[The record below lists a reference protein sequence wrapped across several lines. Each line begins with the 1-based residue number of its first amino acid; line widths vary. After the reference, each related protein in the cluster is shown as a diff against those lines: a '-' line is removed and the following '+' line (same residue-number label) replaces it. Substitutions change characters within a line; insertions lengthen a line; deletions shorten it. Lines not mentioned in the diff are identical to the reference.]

1 MFPVILYDIN
11 KNQII
16 TDTIVVVGNTFYLYS
31 PNIFTI
37 EIIQNKNYNAC
48 IYSVHVN
55 NGRITT
61 LKEDKFSDNFG
72 YTIAF
77 NIDNKYE
84 YGLTDS
90 IDIRVSNDTGY
101 SKDYRVILVEEN
113 KLPAHYNDIITN
125 NYLPTLDE
133 LTPAIVKKQFS
144 DNKRELVKRL
154 LLDFKNILK
163 SKGTINS
170 ISKFFQF
177 IGFNKKQIEI
187 FEEYFVLD
195 ANENVIKTTY
205 TPDKISDV
213 KSGNYSVIY
222 DNKVKDESNLL
233 DKKNLPII
241 KFTTENIK
249 ELLECLRYA
258 IPLANKYFTAV
269 EQDINFFGIKFSS
282 NVHQLFSVTS
292 SFNQIFVS
300 DVFSFRKNI
309 NISFSTKQMF
319 PTINDEGFPFE
330 KQVNHMIVENCLQK
344 NTDVYK
350 TEIKYFGPKSN
361 QNLYE
366 IDRELND
373 VDIEEEN
380 IQKFSR
386 TFGVCINGTIVS
398 PNTYVGYRIYS
409 ERDKSVVKASPV
421 FCHNEISVS
430 YITKNTGTYFIEV
443 TVIDTYGNREVYKY
457 KYIVNNSKARINFDI
472 YSTLNLDEDFLD
484 IHNINLDTSSGTIIT
499 TGNSKNKNFILG
511 LNTIPESL
519 TDYFNV
525 SADNTARYLTDASTH
540 RRNGNAANSSPLY
553 FVESINKNIKVKDC
567 TEVQLQ
573 FTEQF
578 FEFCIIEDYDENEI
592 LDLINDSIGEFNNS
606 NYEALSFNKLFAC
619 KLSISD
625 DSESETKEVLFLSS
639 TETGINLKYL
649 YPKLFENQKI
659 HRIPVNYDFPLFSNV
674 LTDGVIYQPDECY
687 SIELES
693 LSFPVVRA
701 FFPRMDELVVT
712 EVKQG
717 DTVLIRINSNY
728 IVDEVNVV
736 WTIKNSFTGEVLLT
750 TNDYALKYRINEA
763 CSYDVTVEF
772 DIYDNHYV
780 INKPGIFTSYK
791 IQD

>member
-154 LLDFKNILK
+154 LLDFKSILK

-205 TPDKISDV
+205 TPDKTSDV

-241 KFTTENIK
+241 KFTTENIQ

-373 VDIEEEN
+373 VDIEEED

-519 TDYFNV
+519 TNYFNV
-525 SADNTARYLTDASTH
+525 SADSTARYLTDASTY
-540 RRNGNAANSSPLY
+540 RRNINAANSSPLY
-553 FVESINKNIKVKDC
+553 FVESINKNIMVKDC

-592 LDLINDSIGEFNNS
+592 LELINESIGEFNNS
-606 NYEALSFNKLFAC
+606 NYESLSFNKLFAC

-693 LSFPVVRA
+693 STLPVVRA
-701 FFPRMDELVVT
+701 FFPRMDELVVS
-712 EVKQG
+712 EVNQG

-750 TNDYALKYRINEA
+750 TNDYILKYRINEA

>member
-31 PNIFTI
+31 QNIFTI

-90 IDIRVSNDTGY
+90 IDIRVSNNTGY
-101 SKDYRVILVEEN
+101 SKDYKVVLVEEN

-133 LTPAIVKKQFS
+133 LTPAIVKKQYS

-177 IGFNKKQIEI
+177 IGFNKKQIQI

-205 TPDKISDV
+205 TPDKTSDV

-241 KFTTENIK
+241 KFTTENVQ

-344 NTDVYK
+344 NIDVYK

-373 VDIEEEN
+373 VDIEEED
-380 IQKFSR
+380 IQNFSR

-472 YSTLNLDEDFLD
+472 YSTVNLDEDFLD
-484 IHNINLDTSSGTIIT
+484 IHNINLDTSSGTLIT

-519 TDYFNV
+519 ADYFNI

-540 RRNGNAANSSPLY
+540 RHNINAANSSPLY

-606 NYEALSFNKLFAC
+606 NFESLSFNKLFAC

-659 HRIPVNYDFPLFSNV
+659 HRIPVNYDFPLFSNI

-712 EVKQG
+712 EVNQG

-750 TNDYALKYRINEA
+750 TNDYTLKYRINEA

>member
-61 LKEDKFSDNFG
+61 LKEDRFSDNFG

-84 YGLTDS
+84 YGLTNS

-101 SKDYRVILVEEN
+101 SKDYKVVLVEEN

-205 TPDKISDV
+205 TPDKTSDV

-241 KFTTENIK
+241 KFTTENIQ

-309 NISFSTKQMF
+309 NILFSTKQMF

-380 IQKFSR
+380 IQNFSR
-386 TFGVCINGTIVS
+386 TFGICINGTIVS

-484 IHNINLDTSSGTIIT
+484 IHNINLDTSSGTTIT

-525 SADNTARYLTDASTH
+525 SADSTARYLTDASTH
-540 RRNGNAANSSPLY
+540 RRNVNTANSSPLY
-553 FVESINKNIKVKDC
+553 FVESINKNIMVKDC

-578 FEFCIIEDYDENEI
+578 FEFCIIENYDENEI
-592 LDLINDSIGEFNNS
+592 LELINESIGEFNNS
-606 NYEALSFNKLFAC
+606 NYESLSFNKLFAC

-693 LSFPVVRA
+693 STLPVVRA

-750 TNDYALKYRINEA
+750 TNDYTLKYRINEA

>member
-61 LKEDKFSDNFG
+61 LKEDRFSDNFG

-101 SKDYRVILVEEN
+101 SKDYKVVLVEEN

-154 LLDFKNILK
+154 LLDFKSILK

-205 TPDKISDV
+205 TPDKTSDV

-222 DNKVKDESNLL
+222 DNRVKDESNLL
-233 DKKNLPII
+233 DKKNLPIT
-241 KFTTENIK
+241 KFTTENIQ
-249 ELLECLRYA
+249 ELLECLLYA

-269 EQDINFFGIKFSS
+269 EQDINFFGIKFLS

-300 DVFSFRKNI
+300 DIFSFRKNI

-319 PTINDEGFPFE
+319 PTINDEGFLFE

-380 IQKFSR
+380 IQNFSR

-519 TDYFNV
+519 TEYFNV

-540 RRNGNAANSSPLY
+540 RRNVNAANSSPLY
-553 FVESINKNIKVKDC
+553 FVESINKNIRVKDC

-606 NYEALSFNKLFAC
+606 NYESLSFNKLFAC

-674 LTDGVIYQPDECY
+674 LTDGVIYQPDDCY

-717 DTVLIRINSNY
+717 DTILIRINSNY

-750 TNDYALKYRINEA
+750 TNDYTLKYRINEA

>member
-101 SKDYRVILVEEN
+101 SKDYKVVLVEEN

-205 TPDKISDV
+205 TPDKTSDV

-241 KFTTENIK
+241 KFTSENIQ

-457 KYIVNNSKARINFDI
+457 KYNVNNSKARINFDI

-499 TGNSKNKNFILG
+499 TGNSENKNFILG

-525 SADNTARYLTDASTH
+525 IADNTARYLTDASTH
-540 RRNGNAANSSPLY
+540 RRNVNAANSSPLY
-553 FVESINKNIKVKDC
+553 FVESINKNIMVKDC

-592 LDLINDSIGEFNNS
+592 LDLINNSIGEFNNS
-606 NYEALSFNKLFAC
+606 NYKALSFNKLFAC

-639 TETGINLKYL
+639 TETGINIKYL

-750 TNDYALKYRINEA
+750 TNDYTLKYRINEA